1 LTIATWIRTLRL
13 TTCMLKEIKMPGR
26 KTNKK
31 MPKKMGIGGKSAKK
45 MPMKMKRGGSTR
57 SRSKSKK

>member
-1 LTIATWIRTLRL
+1 
-13 TTCMLKEIKMPGR
+13 MPGR

>member
-1 LTIATWIRTLRL
+1 
-13 TTCMLKEIKMPGR
+13 MPGH
-26 KTNKK
+26 KKNKK

-45 MPMKMKRGGSTR
+45 MPMKKMKRGGSTR

>member
-1 LTIATWIRTLRL
+1 
-13 TTCMLKEIKMPGR
+13 MPKEIKMPGR

-45 MPMKMKRGGSTR
+45 MPRMMKKGG
-57 SRSKSKK
+57 KAGSKKK